1 MVLFCSGPDFFETTA
16 VRAMV
21 YYLYDVFV
29 HLSAFVKYF
38 SHSIVPYLNF
48 QLCKKTNDVIIQ
60 LLAVVLS
67 QLSSRFRTHKRKKRK
82 I

>member
-1 MVLFCSGPDFFETTA
+1 MVLFCSCPDFFETTD
-16 VRAMV
+16 VN
-21 YYLYDVFV
+21 LYDVFV

-38 SHSIVPYLNF
+38 SLSIVPYLNF

-67 QLSSRFRTHKRKKRK
+67 QLSSHFRTHKRKKRK